1 MRHFRLNFALLLATV
16 ATAAALAVWL
26 FSTGRWPLGIFAL
39 LLLCFAVLSLVSLT
53 KKLIRL
59 MSTFVSALE
68 MNDVTM
74 QFNIGEDD
82 RELHRMSQ
90 SMNSIIELYRSNT
103 RQLETGKLY
112 YDRILRIMT
121 HEMRNSITPVIAI
134 ADDIEKHPEKYDGD
148 NLKEAISVIRSQ
160 SEGIKHFLDAYYEMT
175 HIPVPEKTRVDA
187 IAFFNRIK
195 AMARIEAANR
205 SLPEN
210 VCGFIVARDMT
221 LDIDTALMTQALI
234 NLIRNALDAVAAV
247 ENPSVN
253 VVVSSSDGQP
263 YISIEDNGPGLSP
276 EIAENMFQ
284 PFLSTK
290 AGGSGVGLYLS
301 RQIVR
306 QHEGDLRLTSSRHGA
321 IATIILPAESSR

>member
-1 MRHFRLNFALLLATV
+1 MRRFRLNFVLLIFAVALS
-16 ATAAALAVWL
+16 AALAGWL
-26 FSTGRWPLGIFAL
+26 FGAGLWAPGVFAL
-39 LLLCFAVLSLVSLT
+39 IFLCIAASALVLLA
-53 KKLIRL
+53 KKLIRV

-74 QFNIGEDD
+74 QFDIGEDD
-82 RELHRMSQ
+82 HELRRMSQ
-90 SMNSIIELYRSNT
+90 SMNSIVELYRDNT

-134 ADDIEKHPEKYDGD
+134 AADMEKHPEKYEGE
-148 NLKEAISVIRSQ
+148 NLCEAISVIKSQ

-175 HIPVPEKTRVDA
+175 HIPAPAKTHVDA
-187 IAFFNRIK
+187 IVFFNRIK
-195 AMARIEAANR
+195 AMASIEAANR

-210 VCGFIVARDMT
+210 VCEFIVARGMI

-247 ENPSVN
+247 DKPSVS
-253 VVVSSSDGQP
+253 VVISSSNGQP

-276 EIAENMFQ
+276 EIVENLFQ

-290 AGGSGVGLYLS
+290 TGGSGVGLYLS

-306 QHEGDLRLTSSRHGA
+306 QHGGDLKLTNSRHGA
-321 IATIILPAESSR
+321 KAVITLPSEPM